1 MANTFIDLKR
11 QFFVA
16 ALAGVTLSTAG
27 CNSSWTD
34 PFASRPV
41 GQKFSVPPNPD
52 NQFPMSLSAETLVTR
67 ATVVKLSR
75 ISDMTSSRDVLSSV
89 GAGERIAFKSIA
101 LIGKHQY
108 KDIYTMDRIQRLNQ
122 SDECKGIQS
131 DIRDMLKIYSG
142 LTLVCGEEFTRSFR
156 EALTVIVTTEDGKYY
171 EFTSWGSQWSDVGG
185 YRVVIQSMEL

>member
-1 MANTFIDLKR
+1 MANTFIYLKR

-16 ALAGVTLSTAG
+16 ALAGLTLSTAG
-27 CNSSWTD
+27 CNAGWSD

-75 ISDMTSSRDVLSSV
+75 ISDMASSRDVVSSV
-89 GAGERIAFKSIA
+89 GDGARIAFKSIA

-122 SDECKGIQS
+122 SDECRAIQS

-142 LTLVCGEEFTRSFR
+142 LTLVCGEEFTRAFR
-156 EALTVIVTTEDGKYY
+156 EALIVIVTTDDGKDH

-185 YRVVIQSMEL
+185 YRVVIQSMAL